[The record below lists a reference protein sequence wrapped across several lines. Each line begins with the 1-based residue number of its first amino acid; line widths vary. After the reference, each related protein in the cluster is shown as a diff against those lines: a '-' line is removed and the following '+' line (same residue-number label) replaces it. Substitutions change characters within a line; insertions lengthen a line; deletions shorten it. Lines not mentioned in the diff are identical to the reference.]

1 MKKKND
7 AAVQR
12 KYLKNIGEDGEQ
24 AGGQDQDDA
33 AKKKYNNKKN

>member
-12 KYLKNIGEDGEQ
+12 KYRKNIGEDGKQ
-24 AGGQDQDDA
+24 AGEQDQDDA
-33 AKKKYNNKKN
+33 AAQKK